1 MIQLNDY
8 NTCIICLQNIF
19 YTPYILNC
27 CNTHYHFNCIKKWI
41 ATNNSCPH
49 CRESTKNHLHVIPEN
64 IIPENIIPEDV
75 MILSTIDLNSHRTPL
90 ENFMINN
97 NCTIIVL
104 GIIFEL
110 AMIYL
115 IIYTILYII

>member
-64 IIPENIIPEDV
+64 IIPEDV